1 MKIIVEI
8 WLKTTCNQKLAS
20 KNAKKLSNAICWNED
35 EAHIWKSK
43 SDLLLWIDWQLIKSY
58 YGLMASVSTSTL

>member
-20 KNAKKLSNAICWNED
+20 KKGHFSLSDVEHLSNAICWDED
-35 EAHIWKSK
+35 EAHI
-43 SDLLLWIDWQLIKSY
+43 
-58 YGLMASVSTSTL
+58 

>member
-20 KNAKKLSNAICWNED
+20 KRGHFSLSDAKNLFNAICWNED
-35 EAHIWKSK
+35 EAHI
-43 SDLLLWIDWQLIKSY
+43 
-58 YGLMASVSTSTL
+58 